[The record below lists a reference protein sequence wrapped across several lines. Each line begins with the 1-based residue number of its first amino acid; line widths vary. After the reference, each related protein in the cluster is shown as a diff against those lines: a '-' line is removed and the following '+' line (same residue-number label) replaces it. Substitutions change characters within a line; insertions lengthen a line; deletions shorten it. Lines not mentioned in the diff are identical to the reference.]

1 MKTTKLILAI
11 AFFAF
16 STMAFAQT
24 ASPDVNEP
32 SPTLTIKI
40 TLRAALHNPALAK
53 AIEVQGY
60 LIRERKHTNDHFS
73 IDENGNLLFFA
84 PQNDIEIDGIPCR
97 GQKDVQLFQDGELMR
112 CYLSKSFEINGVIYK
127 NDSHLLFDEQGNV
140 EIFNMSLFNKIS
152 ILSIN
157 HAAQSFYRTQSPC
170 IITVIILYYRR
181 DFMLKSEKNML
192 LKVDS

>member
-1 MKTTKLILAI
+1 MKKLNQIVIPLFIIFCFAIISCNFGNSAQNPFFYKLAKDSIIDNVFIPANSQVEQQGVVKLIY
-11 AFFAF
+11 
-16 STMAFAQT
+16 
-24 ASPDVNEP
+24 P
-32 SPTLTIKI
+32 S
-40 TLRAALHNPALAK
+40 K
-53 AIEVQGY
+53 AVEVQGY

-140 EIFNMSLFNKIS
+140 EIFNMSLFNKIRERNQYPM
-152 ILSIN
+152 N
-157 HAAQSFYRTQSPC
+157 H
-170 IITVIILYYRR
+170 
-181 DFMLKSEKNML
+181 
-192 LKVDS
+192 